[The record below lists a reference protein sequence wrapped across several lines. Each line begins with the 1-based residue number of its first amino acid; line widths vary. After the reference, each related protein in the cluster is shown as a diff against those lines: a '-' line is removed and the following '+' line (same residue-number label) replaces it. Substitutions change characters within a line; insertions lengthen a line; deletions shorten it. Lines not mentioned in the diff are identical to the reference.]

1 MSVPD
6 KSPAD
11 RELGLQMLQ
20 AAMQTAVG
28 AIIIIDDKGII
39 ASVNP
44 AAERVFGFPEV
55 ELIGQNVNML
65 MPEPYRSRHD
75 GYIRHH
81 LETGEKK
88 IIGIGRQVMGRRKSG
103 AIFPLHLSVSAF
115 EAEGRR
121 YFTGI
126 VLDLADQRHTDVA
139 ARAGAVP
146 GDLQSSRGR
155 GAGARRRQHHHALQP
170 RRDSRV
176 RLRARGADRQ
186 ADERALRQRRGIPA
200 GAHAQG
206 ALAGADRGRR
216 RAARR
221 SLPPQVRRGVSRR
234 GRHLGAPRPAGAVH
248 RLRAAQPRHQP
259 AGRAGRGAAQIAA
272 HGGDRPAHRRHRP
285 RLQQP
290 AHHHHR
296 QPRAAGDG
304 ARRSPS
310 RRTC

>member
-1 MSVPD
+1 M
-6 KSPAD
+6 
-11 RELGLQMLQ
+11 
-20 AAMQTAVG
+20 
-28 AIIIIDDKGII
+28 
-39 ASVNP
+39 
-44 AAERVFGFPEV
+44 
-55 ELIGQNVNML
+55 IGQNVNML

-103 AIFPLHLSVSAF
+103 AIFPAASFGQRLR
-115 EAEGRR
+115 GRGPAL
-121 YFTGI
+121 FH
-126 VLDLADQRHTDVA
+126 RHRARPRGPAPYRLA

-170 RRDSRV
+170 RRDPRV

-186 ADERALRQRRGIPA
+186 ADERALRQRRGIRA
-200 GAHAQG
+200 GAHAED
-206 ALAGADRGRR
+206 ASARADRGQR

-221 SLPPQVRRGVSRR
+221 PLPPQVRRGVSRR
-234 GRHLGAPRPAGAVH
+234 DRHLGAPRPAGAVH
-248 RLRAAQPRHQP
+248 RLRAAQSRHQP

-290 AHHHHR
+290 ADHHHR
-296 QPRAAGDG
+296 QPRAARDG
-304 ARRSPS
+304 ARGCRADA
-310 RRTC
+310 TCWRAPTTPR